1 MLRSSVIQL
10 GDFTLFSSRALK
22 TVRRLNRRWGIF
34 LRQCEAIGVTS
45 LGIISVAG
53 TFMGAVLGYQLY
65 ISFKIFGAEA
75 LLGGTVGVSLF
86 REMAPVFTA
95 IMVTGRAGASIAA
108 EIGTMRI
115 TEQID
120 ALEVMAVDPY
130 EFLITPRVTAA
141 VLMMPILALFFAGI
155 GSLSSALVA
164 CGMMGLDASIY
175 WDQYARWVDQIDL
188 IHILSKSASFGLVLS
203 LIACYSGFKAQGGAG
218 AVGAATRRTVVLSLL
233 AILLVDYL
241 LTSLLPYRL
250 SGLVAH

>member
-1 MLRSSVIQL
+1 VIRKSIIQL
-10 GDFTLFSSRALK
+10 GDFTLFSSKALQ
-22 TVRRLNRRWGIF
+22 TTRRLNRRWGVF

-45 LGIISVAG
+45 IGIIFVAG

-108 EIGTMRI
+108 EIATMRI

-120 ALEVMAVDPY
+120 ALEVMAVDPI
-130 EFLITPRVTAA
+130 EVLVTPRVTAA
-141 VLMMPILALFFAGI
+141 VLMMPILAVFFAGV

-164 CGMMGLDASIY
+164 CGMMGLDSAIY
-175 WDQYARWVDQIDL
+175 WEQYARWVDLIDL
-188 IHILSKSASFGLVLS
+188 IHVVSKSASFGLVLS
-203 LIACYSGFKAQGGAG
+203 LIACYCGFTAQGGAG

-233 AILLVDYL
+233 TILLVDYI
-241 LTSLLPYRL
+241 LTSLLPYNL
-250 SGLVAH
+250 SGLTIN